1 MEFNLQNLLSLVT
14 ILGAGFAIWKDYQR
28 DRRDKAE
35 AKLQEQQ
42 VLRADLKEDYER
54 VKSERDELLKQR
66 DELFQQN
73 RPSIELTKC
82 IAEQEM
88 LIESLRKDLLEV
100 QTDRDFWI
108 EFANKHWS
116 QKVVRD
122 YTEGR
127 TY

>member
-1 MEFNLQNLLSLVT
+1 MDANLIQTLINLGMFV
-14 ILGAGFAIWKDYQR
+14 IGAIGAIYTVRSGLRNENLEGRKQTRNELESDY
-28 DRRDKAE
+28 A
-35 AKLQEQQ
+35 
-42 VLRADLKEDYER
+42 R
-54 VKSERDELLKQR
+54 VKKERDELLKQR